1 MAWWT
6 SPNKVHDPVGGVVDQ
21 SQQVHDPVGGVA
33 DQAKQTTHR
42 SYDRGGSKKIYKV
55 HQPVSGVAE
64 FTHDRTTIVTQ

>member
-1 MAWWT
+1 MA
-6 SPNKVHDPVGGVVDQ
+6 DQ

-42 SYDRGGSKKIYKV
+42 SYDRGGSEKIYKV